1 MYGSVNW
8 LNALDELTKMKKG
21 TDLITLLFIFK
32 SGVVIL
38 AQERVRGKKGKP
50 KVGVCFKS
58 FVIIRMFPISSK
70 HHRKASSHSHQIQVK
85 LPRGTKQA
93 FQWINYK

>member
-1 MYGSVNW
+1 MYGSVTW

-50 KVGVCFKS
+50 KVGV
-58 FVIIRMFPISSK
+58 
-70 HHRKASSHSHQIQVK
+70 
-85 LPRGTKQA
+85 
-93 FQWINYK
+93 